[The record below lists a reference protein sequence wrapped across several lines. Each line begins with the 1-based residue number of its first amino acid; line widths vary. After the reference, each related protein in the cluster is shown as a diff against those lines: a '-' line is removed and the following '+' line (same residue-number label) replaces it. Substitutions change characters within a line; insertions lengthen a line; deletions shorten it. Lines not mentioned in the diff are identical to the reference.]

1 MMDRMNSPDKQSRT
15 PLLLAAMLGKDA
27 AFQMLLEI
35 LPQDAHDS
43 LDRDGKSV
51 LCLAA
56 EYVFNKRI
64 FTVCAI
70 MILY

>member
-1 MMDRMNSPDKQSRT
+1 MTSPDKQSRT

-56 EYVFNKRI
+56 EGDHIPILKVKRQH
-64 FTVCAI
+64 VPQ
-70 MILY
+70 LPS